1 MAYCHDRQIWHL
13 DLKPSN
19 ILITKGGLTAK
30 VIDFGLSDNSCFAF
44 RQTGGTRKYAAPEQL
59 AGRGGDQRSDIYALG
74 GILKRMFPHRYS
86 RAVRRAQRTV
96 PEKRPQTVAACPS
109 LCGRDGGFGCCLC
122 S

>member
-19 ILITKGGLTAK
+19 ILITKDGLTAK
-30 VIDFGLSDNSCFAF
+30 IIDFGLSDNSSFAF

-59 AGRGGDQRSDIYALG
+59 AGQGADHRSDIYALG

-86 RAVRRAQRTV
+86 RPSAVHSAPTRTSV
-96 PEKRPQTVAACPS
+96 RSRWRLCP
-109 LCGRDGGFGCCLC
+109 G
-122 S
+122 